1 MHSSSYN
8 KMMAFANS
16 LLHWPQIKF
25 LGKSIMTIVDYGS
38 QDMCGSY
45 KELFVQP
52 NWKYIGIDIAEG
64 KNVDIVLSDP
74 YDWKEIATSSVD
86 VFISGQAFEHTEYIW
101 LTMLEIERILKPL
114 GLVCIIAPSAGPEH
128 RFPVDCWRIYPDG
141 FKALAKFA
149 NLDVISAIT
158 EWDPPDGCEWKDSM
172 LIAYKANNESI
183 SNHDLDELR
192 NNLKRYIV
200 NIMEK

>member
-8 KMMAFANS
+8 KMRDFTNF
-16 LLHWPQIKF
+16 LLHWPQLKI
-25 LGKSIMTIVDYGS
+25 LGDSIITIVDYGS

-45 KELFVQP
+45 KELFEKP
-52 NWKYIGIDIAEG
+52 NWKYIGIDMAQG

-86 VFISGQAFEHTEYIW
+86 VFISGQAFEHTEYLW

-149 NLDVISAIT
+149 NLDVISATT
-158 EWDPPDGCEWKDSM
+158 EWDPSDGCEWKDSM
-172 LIAYKANNESI
+172 LIAYKPDNESI
-183 SNHDLDELR
+183 NHDLADLR
-192 NNLKRYIV
+192 KKLKRYIV
-200 NIMEK
+200 NIMEV